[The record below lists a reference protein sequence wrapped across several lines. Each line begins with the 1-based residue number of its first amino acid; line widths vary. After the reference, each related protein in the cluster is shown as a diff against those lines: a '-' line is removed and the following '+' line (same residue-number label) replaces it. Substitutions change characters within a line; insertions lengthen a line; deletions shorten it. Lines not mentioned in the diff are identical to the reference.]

1 MIGTFFLMELCA
13 GLRSGAMKTLRIW
26 TMLKAMLAVLLLIM
40 TAPTFAVMQLM
51 DDQSLSQETGQAA
64 FYTAYQAPSGS
75 GTGATTS
82 DFGFF
87 TLGLNGT
94 VELNT
99 NIQHLQLGCGGVNG
113 PGCDI
118 DISNASLSGNPGV
131 GKCPAGASPASCDA
145 VLTNPFIQL
154 AIKNPTSL
162 STRQLVGFNL
172 GAQNAVGLLQ
182 TGSQPTGSPSSSP
195 NGINTISGYMQVQ
208 SAVGNSNLTGTV
220 STLPG
225 FMNGCNAS
233 LNGGGGATC
242 KTLDAAATA
251 AAGTQYQ
258 IKGKL
263 NGPLGVVAGFLLVNG
278 GFWIPGFTG
287 VNFTVSTP
295 TIVNGSRI
303 SQLSVS
309 PDPIVLPNI
318 YLGNNQGNDSCNCNL
333 SPGPVQG
340 ASYPNSGL
348 SYPASGGS
356 VGTQGGP
363 VASYVN
369 SCSPGFTCTLAGQPG
384 GTFTTYMYGLI
395 SGVTAKVGFNQPLGY
410 MHVLPIN
417 SPISLSLQSQSI
429 LWPGSPAADVAQP
442 GWWLGMSD
450 PVILGNLVPS
460 SSINLC
466 TSAAATSTCA
476 YPQIANAVN
485 AYLAA
490 NPPTSSSLSTLWAI
504 LTNGTL
510 GVQISTNAAPLSMA
524 ASPIALTLNGL
535 QLNSQFTT
543 PNCYGSLKFC

>member
-1 MIGTFFLMELCA
+1 MELWA
-13 GLRSGAMKTLRIW
+13 GLRSGAMNTLKVW
-26 TMLKAMLAVLLLIM
+26 TILKAMLAVLLLSV
-40 TAPTFAVMQLM
+40 TAPSFAVMQAM
-51 DDQSLSQETGQAA
+51 DDQALSQETGQAA
-64 FYTAYQAPSGS
+64 FFTSYNGPSGS
-75 GTGATTS
+75 GTGATPS

-94 VELNT
+94 VQLNT

-131 GKCPAGASPASCDA
+131 GSCPAGASPASCDA

-182 TGSQPTGSPSSSP
+182 TGSQPTGSLSSSP
-195 NGINTISGYMQVQ
+195 NGISTISGYMQVQ
-208 SAVGNSNLTGTV
+208 SAVGSSNLTGTV

-233 LNGGGGATC
+233 VNGGGGAACQTI
-242 KTLDAAATA
+242 DASATA

-258 IKGKL
+258 IKGNL
-263 NGPLGVVAGFLLVNG
+263 NGPLGVVAGFVLVNG

-287 VNFTVSTP
+287 VNFNVSTP
-295 TIVNGSRI
+295 TIVNGNRI
-303 SQLSVS
+303 TQLTVN
-309 PDPIVLPNI
+309 PDPITLPNI

-333 SPGPVQG
+333 SPGPNQPTTG
-340 ASYPNSGL
+340 NNYPNSAL

-363 VASYVN
+363 VSSYVN
-369 SCSPGFTCTLAGQPG
+369 SCSPGFTCFLAGQPG

-395 SGVTAKVGFNQPLGY
+395 SGVTAKVAFNQPLGY

-417 SPISLSLQSQSI
+417 SPLSLSLQSQSV

-442 GWWLGMSD
+442 GWWLGMSN
-450 PVILGNLVPS
+450 PIILGNLVPS

-466 TSAAATSTCA
+466 TSAASSSTCA
-476 YPQIANAVN
+476 YPQIATAVN

-510 GVQISTNAAPLSMA
+510 GVQISTNAQPLNMSG
-524 ASPIALTLNGL
+524 SPIALTLNGL

-543 PNCYGSLKFC
+543 SNCYGSLKFC